1 MAEELKTK
9 MKEYDEKLQI
19 QAEATKA
26 AVKFSQQMKVDQ
38 EKGKYKD
45 VASKRAVEFVMKMQF
60 DLQELLGEISPLF
73 NEEGEIKEGIDQQ
86 KDAFIHFVK
95 SWGEQREKKNQ
106 AEREDYAMANR
117 SKYGWWTA
125 KFYNQDSIF
134 MEEGESRPDLSV
146 SEKLARYRA
155 AETQAKFHS
164 QWAAKFDK
172 EGAEGSSFRGPGGP
186 SRTRWGPPRA
196 SYTPMAAAGA
206 GAGAGEPAYMMGTGS
221 SGNFIPGAAFQPPR
235 APPVCFKCNQLGHMK
250 RECPLNVNSQK

>member
-9 MKEYDEKLQI
+9 MKEYDEQLQI

-73 NEEGEIKEGIDQQ
+73 NEEGEIKEGIDQK

-95 SWGEQREKKNQ
+95 TWGEQREKKNQ

-146 SEKLARYRA
+146 S
-155 AETQAKFHS
+155 
-164 QWAAKFDK
+164 
-172 EGAEGSSFRGPGGP
+172 
-186 SRTRWGPPRA
+186 
-196 SYTPMAAAGA
+196 
-206 GAGAGEPAYMMGTGS
+206 
-221 SGNFIPGAAFQPPR
+221 
-235 APPVCFKCNQLGHMK
+235 
-250 RECPLNVNSQK
+250 